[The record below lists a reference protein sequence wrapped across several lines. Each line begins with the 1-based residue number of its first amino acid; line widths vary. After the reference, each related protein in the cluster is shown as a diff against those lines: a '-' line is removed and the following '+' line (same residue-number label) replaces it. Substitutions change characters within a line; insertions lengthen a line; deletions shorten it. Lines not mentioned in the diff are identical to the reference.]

1 MKKQISLL
9 AISILLTFNLFAQK
23 NAPPPVRPNVPI
35 NEETKMITYEEV
47 VNLEGVNKDELR
59 IRLDAWFK
67 GFFKNAP
74 SVLQEQ
80 TNDMML
86 GKHAFNIYKDVDG
99 QKVQAGLVKYTF
111 RIGIKDGKY
120 KYTLSDIFLFQSP
133 KLPVEKWLDENSP
146 NKADNYNY
154 LNQTDTFMKD
164 FVASLKKAMSEGKK
178 VKKDDW

>member
-1 MKKQISLL
+1 MKKHFL
-9 AISILLTFNLFAQK
+9 SIAVLGLFACSVFAQK
-23 NAPPPVRPNVPI
+23 EVAPVAPKMPMS
-35 NEETKMITYEEV
+35 EETKIITYEEV

-80 TNDMML
+80 TNDMMA
-86 GKHAFNIYKDVDG
+86 GKHGFNIYKDVNG
-99 QKVQAGLVKYTF
+99 QKTNAGIVKYSF

-120 KYTLSDIFLFQSP
+120 KYTLTDIFLFQTP
-133 KLPVEKWLDENSP
+133 KLPIEKWMDESSP
-146 NKADNYNY
+146 TKVDNFNY
-154 LNQTDTFMKD
+154 LTQVDIFMKD
-164 FVASLKKAMSEGKK
+164 FVSGLKKAMSEGKK